1 MQYSADSRVPR
12 GGKRLVSL
20 ARVDYEFVTFR
31 AYYYF
36 LNRRVALYK
45 FYIHTHLS
53 FSVYKYKDNRSL
65 LLFPPK
71 MRST

>member
-20 ARVDYEFVTFR
+20 ARVDYEFVTLR

-45 FYIHTHLS
+45 FYIHTS
-53 FSVYKYKDNRSL
+53 ASL
-65 LLFPPK
+65 LINIKIIGPYFYSPQK
-71 MRST
+71 